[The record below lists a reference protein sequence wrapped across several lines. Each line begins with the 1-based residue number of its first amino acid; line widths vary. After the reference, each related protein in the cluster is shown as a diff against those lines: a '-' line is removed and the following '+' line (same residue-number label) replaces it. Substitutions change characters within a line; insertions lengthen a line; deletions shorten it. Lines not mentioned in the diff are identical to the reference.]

1 MSQER
6 HFTTR
11 RGFVAAMGF
20 GGLGLYV
27 TWAAYGA
34 SPLPFSLHTQATTP
48 MLMASMRCRWRKT
61 PTTPL
66 RRWPECTKVGHFHLR
81 SSCAAM
87 PNS

>member
-6 HFTTR
+6 HITTR

-34 SPLPFSLHTQATTP
+34 SPLPFSRHTQATTRMP
-48 MLMASMRCRWRKT
+48 MAGM
-61 PTTPL
+61 
-66 RRWPECTKVGHFHLR
+66 
-81 SSCAAM
+81 
-87 PNS
+87 

>member
-1 MSQER
+1 MSRER

-34 SPLPFSLHTQATTP
+34 SPLPFSRHTQATTRMP
-48 MLMASMRCRWRKT
+48 MA
-61 PTTPL
+61 
-66 RRWPECTKVGHFHLR
+66 GI
-81 SSCAAM
+81 
-87 PNS
+87 